1 MNSVQI
7 MLRKKHPDSNVY
19 ELMSESKRESPDSS
33 SNKKSETNLK
43 LESLSAMA
51 FNPQKGKQ
59 NQKRQSLLAK

>member
-7 MLRKKHPDSNVY
+7 MLMKKNPESNLY
-19 ELMSESKRESPDSS
+19 ELMNESKKESPQSA

-51 FNPQKGKQ
+51 FNP
-59 NQKRQSLLAK
+59 

>member
-7 MLRKKHPDSNVY
+7 MLRKKNPDSNLY
-19 ELMSESKRESPDSS
+19 ELMNDSKKESPQSA

-51 FNPQKGKQ
+51 FNPSRGKQ
-59 NQKRQSLLAK
+59 N